1 MLNQRQVQI
10 MEHLEHSKA
19 SGLELAKITGTSKRT
34 VLRDISQI
42 NYLLGETGEVISN
55 PLGGYQLHIRDKQA
69 YMNLLH
75 QSMYDDELILLE
87 LLCHD
92 FRTLDDL
99 AATLYVSKPTL
110 SEKIVFLRSH
120 YANRLAIKSK
130 PNYGHYLDE
139 TITRKLILLAN
150 LIDKNPAFFCNRLD
164 IAMADYNALL
174 QTVRAME
181 ISEYYPNIHSAHFV
195 SLLLAAQVLGDET
208 GEVASFFRVFEIGE
222 EACALLTTFTS
233 MQKQKDAL
241 VTLEQVQQMLQQLAE
256 HYNASVY
263 DLELVEQLTAH
274 LKRSIA
280 YPIILHDRKLHNI
293 ANIKAVYPLAFDLSI
308 AFVARANEQFGM
320 ELYDIDLIGL
330 YFSCAMERMKQ
341 PASKVLLFSDQYAVA
356 SINKQM
362 IEKELPA
369 IELILVMHR
378 QELKSALEQHDIK
391 LILNNAPFQEVNSD
405 VTQISIKQVITKAE
419 LQTIQDTLEKID
431 VHKNIKTY
439 FPEALAMSYQNKP
452 TDNWDAVIAGIC
464 KQLEANGTLS
474 EEEAIKIKE
483 REQKGDNLVIN
494 HLAVPHCTT
503 QRNQAFFAVFVH
515 LIHPVEVDGTLVQNV
530 LVACVNPNVSTELKV
545 FSYLYYVLNE
555 HEEEVILGI
564 EDYASFIACIEK

>member
-55 PLGGYQLHIRDKQA
+55 PVGGYQLHIRDKQA

-99 AATLYVSKPTL
+99 ATTLYVSKPTL

-150 LIDKNPAFFCNRLD
+150 LIDKNPAFFCNRLGISMD
-164 IAMADYNALL
+164 DYNGLL
-174 QTVRAME
+174 QTVRTIE
-181 ISEYYPNIHSAHFV
+181 ISDYYPNIHSAHFV
-195 SLLLAAQVLGDET
+195 SLLLAAQVLGDEA
-208 GEVASFFRVFEIGE
+208 GEVASFFHAFDIGE
-222 EACALLTTFTS
+222 AACTLLTSFTS
-233 MQKQKDAL
+233 TQKQRSSR
-241 VTLEQVQQMLQQLAE
+241 VTVEQVQRMLQRLAE
-256 HYNASVY
+256 QYNTSVY

-280 YPIILHDRKLHNI
+280 YPILLHDRKLHNI

-378 QELKSALEQHDIK
+378 QELNSVLEQQDIK

-439 FPEALAMSYQNKP
+439 FPEALAMNYRNKLS
-452 TDNWDAVIAGIC
+452 DNWDAVIAGIC

-474 EEEAIKIKE
+474 EEETVKIKE

-555 HEEEVILGI
+555 HEEEVVLGI

>member
-1 MLNQRQVQI
+1 MLNQRQVKI

-150 LIDKNPAFFCNRLD
+150 LIDKNPAFFCNRLG
-164 IAMADYNALL
+164 IEMADYNALL
-174 QTVRAME
+174 QTVRAIE
-181 ISEYYPNIHSAHFV
+181 ISDYYPNIHSAHFV

-222 EACALLTTFTS
+222 EACALLTTFIST
-233 MQKQKDAL
+233 QKQKDAL

-452 TDNWDAVIAGIC
+452 SDNWDAVIAGIC

>member
-139 TITRKLILLAN
+139 TIMRKLILLAN
-150 LIDKNPAFFCNRLD
+150 LIDKNPAFFCNRLG
-164 IAMADYNALL
+164 IEMADYNALL
-174 QTVRAME
+174 QTVRASE

-391 LILNNAPFQEVNSD
+391 LILNNTPFQEVNSD

>member
-150 LIDKNPAFFCNRLD
+150 LIDKNPAFFCNRLG

-174 QTVRAME
+174 QTVRAIE

-208 GEVASFFRVFEIGE
+208 GEVASFFRVFEIGD

-233 MQKQKDAL
+233 TQKQKDAL

-391 LILNNAPFQEVNSD
+391 LILNNAPLQEVNSD
-405 VTQISIKQVITKAE
+405 ITQISIKQVITKAE

-564 EDYASFIACIEK
+564 EDYASFIVCIEK

>member
-150 LIDKNPAFFCNRLD
+150 LIDKNPAFFCNRLG
-164 IAMADYNALL
+164 IEMTDYNALL
-174 QTVRAME
+174 QTVRAIE
-181 ISEYYPNIHSAHFV
+181 ISDYYPNIHSAHFV

-241 VTLEQVQQMLQQLAE
+241 VTLELVQQMLQQLAE

-391 LILNNAPFQEVNSD
+391 LILNNAPIQEVNSD

-452 TDNWDAVIAGIC
+452 IDNWDAVIAGIC

-474 EEEAIKIKE
+474 EEEAVKIKE

>member
-150 LIDKNPAFFCNRLD
+150 LIDKNPAFFCNRLG

-369 IELILVMHR
+369 IELILVMQR

-452 TDNWDAVIAGIC
+452 TDNWDTVIAGIC

-474 EEEAIKIKE
+474 EEEVIKIKE

>member
-150 LIDKNPAFFCNRLD
+150 LIDKNPAFFCNRLG
-164 IAMADYNALL
+164 IEMAAYNALL
-174 QTVRAME
+174 QTVRAIE
-181 ISEYYPNIHSAHFV
+181 ISDYYPNIHSAHFV

-233 MQKQKDAL
+233 TQKQKDAL

-452 TDNWDAVIAGIC
+452 SDNWDAVIAGIC

>member
-150 LIDKNPAFFCNRLD
+150 LIDKNPAFFCNRLS
-164 IAMADYNALL
+164 IEMADYNALL
-174 QTVRAME
+174 QTVRASE
-181 ISEYYPNIHSAHFV
+181 ISEHYPNIHSAHFV

-233 MQKQKDAL
+233 TQKQKDAL

>member
-150 LIDKNPAFFCNRLD
+150 LIDKNPAFFCNRLG

-241 VTLEQVQQMLQQLAE
+241 VTLELVQQMLQQLAE

-391 LILNNAPFQEVNSD
+391 LILNNAPIQEVNSD

-452 TDNWDAVIAGIC
+452 TDNWDAAIAGIC

-530 LVACVNPNVSTELKV
+530 LVACVNLNVSTELKV

>member
-69 YMNLLH
+69 YMNLLN

-150 LIDKNPAFFCNRLD
+150 LIDKNPAFFCNRLG
-164 IAMADYNALL
+164 IEMAEYNALL
-174 QTVRAME
+174 QTVRAIE

-233 MQKQKDAL
+233 TQKQKDAL
-241 VTLEQVQQMLQQLAE
+241 VTIEQVQQMLQQLAE

-564 EDYASFIACIEK
+564 KDYASFIACIEK

>member
-150 LIDKNPAFFCNRLD
+150 LIDKNPAFFCNRLG
-164 IAMADYNALL
+164 IEMAEYNALL
-174 QTVRAME
+174 QTVRASE

-233 MQKQKDAL
+233 TQKQKDAL

-452 TDNWDAVIAGIC
+452 SDNWDAVIAGIC

-564 EDYASFIACIEK
+564 EDYASFIVCIEK